1 MEYSPKE
8 QMERLHHVLSEKQ
21 GQEISVIDIR
31 EISSLADYFIITH
44 GNNTPHV
51 DALVDAVEET
61 MDKLQVPCRSR
72 EGLRGG
78 RWVLL
83 DYGDVVVNVFSKEDR
98 MWYDLER
105 LWRDGKL
112 VNPDQPG
119 DEA

>member
-1 MEYSPKE
+1 MELTPKE
-8 QMERLHHVLSEKQ
+8 QMERLYESLSQKQ
-21 GQEISVIDIR
+21 GQDITVIDIR
-31 EISSLADYFIITH
+31 EVSDLADYFLITH

-51 DALVDAVEET
+51 DALVDAAEET
-61 MDKLQVPCRSR
+61 MDKLGIPCRSR

-105 LWRDGKL
+105 IWRDGKAVTIADL
-112 VNPDQPG
+112 
-119 DEA
+119 ESEE

>member
-1 MEYSPKE
+1 MDYSPKE
-8 QMERLHHVLSEKQ
+8 QMEKLYQVLSDKQ
-21 GQEISVIDIR
+21 GQEITVIDIR
-31 EISSLADYFIITH
+31 EVSHLADYFIITH

-51 DALVDAVEET
+51 DSLVDAAEEA
-61 MDKLQVPCRSR
+61 MARLGIACRSR

-105 LWRDGKL
+105 IWRDGKL
-112 VNPDQPG
+112 VNPGAPG
-119 DEA
+119 EES